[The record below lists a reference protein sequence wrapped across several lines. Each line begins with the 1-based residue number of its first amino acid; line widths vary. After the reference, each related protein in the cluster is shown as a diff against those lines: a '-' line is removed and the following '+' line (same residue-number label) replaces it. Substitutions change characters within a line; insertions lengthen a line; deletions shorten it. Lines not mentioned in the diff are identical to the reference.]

1 MKNKNIGS
9 DFDDF
14 LMDEGMLE
22 EVTAVAVKR
31 VIAWQIEQEMIK
43 QKLTKTLMAKKMH
56 TSRAALNRLLDESDT
71 SLTLLTL
78 TSAASA
84 LGKMIKFEMKTA

>member
-14 LMDEGMLE
+14 LTNEGMLE

-31 VIAWQIEQEMIK
+31 VIAWQIEQEMSA
-43 QKLTKTLMAKKMH
+43 QKMTRPPWQKKCEPVVPH
-56 TSRAALNRLLDESDT
+56 S
-71 SLTLLTL
+71 
-78 TSAASA
+78 
-84 LGKMIKFEMKTA
+84 IVC